1 MSRFP
6 SIDYTE
12 VNLVLET
19 TKLSNTSPQNDLS
32 NNLFHIISSI
42 FYTVFQAQEL
52 YTTILYGV
60 IFYHFAKKKVA
71 GIIFFSFFDNNLR

>member
-1 MSRFP
+1 MWLSL
-6 SIDYTE
+6 YTE

-19 TKLSNTSPQNDLS
+19 TKLSNTSPQNDLF

-42 FYTVFQAQEL
+42 FYTVFQVQEL

-60 IFYHFAKKKVA
+60 IFYHFAKKTKTA
-71 GIIFFSFFDNNLR
+71 GI